1 MAQSSSKATTSR
13 PDLEGEYRHWSAD
26 SEAYAPAD
34 VLLQHLRAG
43 WKLDELV
50 AIETFY
56 YAGYRRS
63 DIYYF
68 TLQKDGKT
76 IEMPVLANPTV
87 FRIVKER
94 GLTTVRISLDPQ
106 NVS

>member
-76 IEMPVLANPTV
+76 IEMPVLANPAV
-87 FRIVKER
+87 FRIVKEY
-94 GLTTVRISLDPQ
+94 GLTTFRISLDPQ
-106 NVS
+106 KIS

>member
-13 PDLEGEYRHWSAD
+13 QNLEGEYRHWSAE

-56 YAGYRRS
+56 YAGFRRS

-68 TLQKDGKT
+68 TLELDGKT

-106 NVS
+106 DVS